1 MCMSRFEGQV
11 SGRAGEGT
19 GKGTVHPSMF
29 KYTNQHLESREAKVQ
44 GRQRERQARV
54 REQREEKRRK
64 ISSTRMVTSV
74 THDA

>member
-1 MCMSRFEGQV
+1 MVGT
-11 SGRAGEGT
+11 GEET

-29 KYTNQHLESREAKVQ
+29 KYTNQHLESREAKVHLVQ
-44 GRQRERQARV
+44 GRQRGRQAGV
-54 REQREEKRRK
+54 REQREEKRQK